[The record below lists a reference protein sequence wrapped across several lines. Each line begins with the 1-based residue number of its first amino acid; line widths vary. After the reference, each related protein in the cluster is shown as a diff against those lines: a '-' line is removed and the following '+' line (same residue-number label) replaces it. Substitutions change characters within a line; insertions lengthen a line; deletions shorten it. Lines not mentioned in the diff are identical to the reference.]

1 MVYAKSIHLFSVEP
15 GGAQIDLEEGRASF
29 VEFGG
34 RPQDSMVVEGFQIG
48 NGFPQDGAVIAI
60 GSGRFEVTGCKF
72 RDLSG
77 GEAAA
82 IQVNNRAQAR
92 VFGCEFI
99 GNVCELGVLRTQ
111 SSGSTEI
118 ESCVFRRN
126 TGTPVRVDGSGS
138 VTLRNCEIT
147 NNFGLLGGP
156 SALLSAGQVRI
167 ESSLI
172 ARNTAS
178 IVIDASG
185 ELQLFSTTIAD
196 NVDGPSVVSRGSLE
210 VERSVIW
217 GNCDA
222 GDVVALVGSAVFTC
236 SAVDSSRVSGGAQ
249 IIFGNGVVYADVEF
263 CQTLGCESSDG
274 LGDYGGV
281 YGYVESTCGERQVGA
296 CCLGPDC
303 RQESDRCCVSS
314 GGLFLGENTPCAP
327 DVCDKPI
334 AVRRVSWGSIKRR
347 WCVRGARDE
356 CSDHVAFAEC

>member
-1 MVYAKSIHLFSVEP
+1 M
-15 GGAQIDLEEGRASF
+15 
-29 VEFGG
+29 
-34 RPQDSMVVEGFQIG
+34 
-48 NGFPQDGAVIAI
+48 
-60 GSGRFEVTGCKF
+60 
-72 RDLSG
+72 
-77 GEAAA
+77 
-82 IQVNNRAQAR
+82 
-92 VFGCEFI
+92 
-99 GNVCELGVLRTQ
+99 
-111 SSGSTEI
+111 
-118 ESCVFRRN
+118 
-126 TGTPVRVDGSGS
+126 RVDGSGS

-236 SAVDSSRVSGGAQ
+236 SAVDSSSVSGGAQ

-263 CQTLGCESSDG
+263 CQTLGCESSEVFWFSVNMTPWVDG
-274 LGDYGGV
+274 YAHGAAAQAHCRFWRRASRAAANFRSLAARISSPRPASMSAGV
-281 YGYVESTCGERQVGA
+281 IQ
-296 CCLGPDC
+296 
-303 RQESDRCCVSS
+303 
-314 GGLFLGENTPCAP
+314 
-327 DVCDKPI
+327 PI
-334 AVRRVSWGSIKRR
+334 ALWSRSWL
-347 WCVRGARDE
+347 
-356 CSDHVAFAEC
+356 